1 MPQLALGDEAFG
13 HGIAQGFNGFNQW
26 GVKAEKAGI
35 LPDSDPGDADFT
47 GKVGF
52 VFGVARFE
60 HSSVFLGHED
70 GVAVGFRRFGADP
83 AGFFG
88 RLAVTDDG
96 YDPVVPFALF
106 GQDRRVV
113 P

>member
-1 MPQLALGDEAFG
+1 MSQLSFGDEAFG
-13 HGIAQGFNGFNQW
+13 HGIAQGFYGFNQW
-26 GVKAEKAGI
+26 GVKAEKACI
-35 LPDSDPGDADFT
+35 LPDPDPGDAYFA

-52 VFGVARFE
+52 VLGIARFE
-60 HSSVFLGHED
+60 HSGVFLGHED
-70 GVAVGFRRFGADP
+70 GVAVGFRRFWADP
-83 AGFFG
+83 AGIFS
-88 RLAVTDDG
+88 RLAVPDDG